1 MLAKRSAAQLAFA
14 RRLNAHLQ
22 NCLHK
27 HAINWPAISVRD
39 NLQYGVIIEEKI
51 GLRDGLTEEY
61 MLNAIEENMVASG
74 ARKKEIV
81 VVDRQ
86 KSELG
91 EREATQM
98 AYLLKL
104 NGLNFTFMSTFG
116 MSEDTTLQFITWT
129 TGKQLER
136 KNQDLH
142 ADFLG
147 QFETYW
153 R

>member
-1 MLAKRSAAQLAFA
+1 
-14 RRLNAHLQ
+14 
-22 NCLHK
+22 
-27 HAINWPAISVRD
+27 
-39 NLQYGVIIEEKI
+39 
-51 GLRDGLTEEY
+51 
-61 MLNAIEENMVASG
+61 MVVGG
-74 ARKKEIV
+74 ARKNEIV
-81 VVDRQ
+81 VADRQ

-98 AYLLKL
+98 NYLLKL